1 MLEPAC
7 VCAWTTK
14 AADEQENRLLIPFP
28 KKKNPKHPRTEYS
41 KQGEPL
47 AQEQIEPQNQVS
59 GVQKSDPLARVNT
72 RSRIRRAHP
81 LALARIAMR
90 TG

>member
-1 MLEPAC
+1 MAIAIPRLMRPARKLEPTC

-14 AADEQENRLLIPFP
+14 AADEQDRLLIPFP

-47 AQEQIEPQNQVS
+47 AQEQIEPQHQVHDY
-59 GVQKSDPLARVNT
+59 QLTHARYWAQI
-72 RSRIRRAHP
+72 RIKAK
-81 LALARIAMR
+81 
-90 TG
+90 TSE